1 MAESSHILR
10 SWYRSFQA
18 GEAEEGEITN
28 EVALALVRGCLSTT
42 GLFESMIR
50 VGGAGGGTGRGGNRV
65 EHAREGRLI
74 GGCPL
79 EEGGGVAVIVMP
91 PTSRNCFRSED
102 LSFALLVSFILPE

>member
-1 MAESSHILR
+1 MLR
-10 SWYRSFQA
+10 SRYRSFQA

-28 EVALALVRGCLSTT
+28 EVALALVRGCLSTK

-50 VGGAGGGTGRGGNRV
+50 VGGAGGGTGRGGNLV

-91 PTSRNCFRSED
+91 PTSPRICFRSED